1 MAGDGDSG
9 TVGLTRWMATI
20 GALALYFVGSRVP
33 LPGVDV
39 RELGGEAPPLLSL
52 FGLGATPIVSGLV
65 VMEIARL
72 AFPPLARWAAKGAR
86 QAQLYLRIARGLAL
100 GFAALQAVGI
110 ATGFEAAH
118 VAAGGGGWPFRLE
131 NVVALVGATAF
142 LIWLAGAINANGVGD
157 GLVLLFAA
165 PVAARFPI
173 EVARWSHFVR
183 MGVVTAH
190 LPALLLALTVLSV
203 AALVA
208 VSRRGST
215 SGPLDL
221 WSPLIAWKMTGF
233 VGALIALLQVRV
245 VALIEEAGVDVGPAW
260 ASPRGIGAG
269 VLNVLIFAGL
279 IAVAALRRAHVD
291 KLDRTAMFWPQLAVE
306 IVVCCAGRLLLFT
319 PGGVSDAIGLGV
331 ILCVAAAL
339 SVLRGWRG
347 GRALAPG

>member
-1 MAGDGDSG
+1 MARDGDGG
-9 TVGLTRWMATI
+9 TVGLTRWLATI
-20 GALALYFVGSRVP
+20 GALTLYFVGSRVP

-39 RELGGEAPPLLSL
+39 RALGGEAPPLLSL

-72 AFPPLARWAAKGAR
+72 AFPPLARWAAKGQR

-100 GFAALQAVGI
+100 GIAALQALGI
-110 ATGFEAAH
+110 ATGLEAAH

-183 MGVVTAH
+183 MGVVNAD
-190 LPALLLALTVLSV
+190 LPGLLFALTVLSV

-221 WSPLIAWKMTGF
+221 WSPLIAWKMTRA

-245 VALIEEAGVDVGPAW
+245 VALIEEAEVDVGPAW
-260 ASPRGIGAG
+260 ASPRGIGVG
-269 VLNVLIFAGL
+269 VLNVLIFTGL

-291 KLDRTAMFWPQLAVE
+291 
-306 IVVCCAGRLLLFT
+306 
-319 PGGVSDAIGLGV
+319 
-331 ILCVAAAL
+331 
-339 SVLRGWRG
+339 
-347 GRALAPG
+347 